1 MISINNSGDFMTEVS
16 NLICFL
22 TKKVFL
28 ILCIVSSIAYA
39 QNFPEKPLRIIV
51 GPGPDSLARIT
62 GEKITEDWGQAVIVE
77 ARPAAGGIVAGDSVA
92 KSTPDG
98 YTLLLSTGSFT
109 INSVLQPKMPY
120 DFQND
125 LAPVSLLA
133 TLPFILVVNTTS
145 PIKSLK
151 ELVATTKAQ
160 PSKFN
165 YASSGNGTPA
175 HLAGEMLKQ
184 MASIDILHIPYKSA
198 AAGVTDLLGGQVN
211 FMFVPAPSALP
222 FIRSNQLRALA
233 VSSPKRY
240 SVLPDIPT
248 VAEEGYPNF
257 AIVGWNGVHVPAKTP
272 KNIIEKLNKEFIKV
286 MHQKDVQ
293 AKAIA
298 AGFEPMGSSIE
309 EFSQFVKSDISRSSE
324 VIKTGNIQP
333 F

>member
-1 MISINNSGDFMTEVS
+1 MVEKLNQIH
-16 NLICFL
+16 FL
-22 TKKVFL
+22 TRKAILLLCL
-28 ILCIVSSIAYA
+28 ISSMTLA
-39 QNFPEKPLRIIV
+39 QNFPDKPLRVIV

-62 GEKITEDWGQAVIVE
+62 GEKITEDWGQAVVVD
-77 ARPAAGGIVAGDSVA
+77 ARPAAGGIIAGDTVA

-133 TLPFILVVNTTS
+133 TLPFILVVNASS

-151 ELVATTKAQ
+151 DFVTASKSQ
-160 PSKFN
+160 PGKLN

-184 MASIDILHIPYKSA
+184 MAGIDILHIPYKSA

-211 FMFVPAPSALP
+211 CMFVPAPSALP
-222 FIRSNQLRALA
+222 FIRSNQLRAIA

-257 AIVGWNGVHVPAKTP
+257 AIVGWDGIHVPAKTP
-272 KNIIEKLNKEFIKV
+272 KSIIEKLNKEFVKV
-286 MHQKDVQ
+286 MHQKEVQ
-293 AKAIA
+293 AKAVA
-298 AGFEPMGSSIE
+298 AGFEPLGSSIE
-309 EFSQFVKSDISRSSE
+309 EFTQFVKSDIGRSSE

-333 F
+333 Y

>member
-1 MISINNSGDFMTEVS
+1 MAEKS
-16 NLICFL
+16 NLIHVL
-22 TKKVFL
+22 TSKAILLLCL
-28 ILCIVSSIAYA
+28 ISTVTLA
-39 QNFPEKPLRIIV
+39 QNFPDKPLRVIV

-62 GEKITEDWGQAVIVE
+62 GEKITEDWGQAVVVD
-77 ARPAAGGIVAGDSVA
+77 ARPAAGGIIAGDTVA

-133 TLPFILVVNTTS
+133 TLPFILVVNSSS

-151 ELVATTKAQ
+151 DFVSASKSQ
-160 PSKFN
+160 PGKLN

-184 MASIDILHIPYKSA
+184 MAGIDILHIPYKSA

-211 FMFVPAPSALP
+211 CMFVPAPSALP
-222 FIRSNQLRALA
+222 FIRSNQLRAIA

-240 SVLPDIPT
+240 SVLLEIPT

-257 AIVGWNGVHVPAKTP
+257 AIVGWNGIHLPAKTP
-272 KNIIEKLNKEFIKV
+272 KSVIEKLNKEFVKV
-286 MHQKDVQ
+286 MHQKEVQ
-293 AKAIA
+293 AKAVA
-298 AGFEPMGSSIE
+298 AGFEPLGSSIE
-309 EFSQFVKSDISRSSE
+309 EFSQFVKSDINRSSE

-333 F
+333 Y

>member
-1 MISINNSGDFMTEVS
+1 MVEKLNQIH
-16 NLICFL
+16 FL
-22 TKKVFL
+22 TRKAILLLCL
-28 ILCIVSSIAYA
+28 ISSMTLA
-39 QNFPEKPLRIIV
+39 QNFPDKPLRVIV

-62 GEKITEDWGQAVIVE
+62 GEKITEDWGQAVVVD
-77 ARPAAGGIVAGDSVA
+77 ARPAAGGIIAGDTVA

-133 TLPFILVVNTTS
+133 TLPFILVVNSSS

-151 ELVATTKAQ
+151 DFVTASKSQ
-160 PSKFN
+160 PGKLN

-184 MASIDILHIPYKSA
+184 MAGIDILHIPYKSA

-211 FMFVPAPSALP
+211 CMFVPAPSALP
-222 FIRSNQLRALA
+222 FIRSNQLRAIA

-257 AIVGWNGVHVPAKTP
+257 AIVGWNGIHVPAKTP
-272 KNIIEKLNKEFIKV
+272 KSIIEKLNKEFVKV
-286 MHQKDVQ
+286 MHQKEVQ
-293 AKAIA
+293 AKAVA
-298 AGFEPMGSSIE
+298 AGFEPLGSSIE
-309 EFSQFVKSDISRSSE
+309 EFTQFVKSDIGRSSE

-333 F
+333 Y

>member
-1 MISINNSGDFMTEVS
+1 MTEVS
-16 NLICFL
+16 NLIRFL

-151 ELVATTKAQ
+151 ELVATSKAQ
-160 PSKFN
+160 PGKFN

-293 AKAIA
+293 AKAVA

>member
-1 MISINNSGDFMTEVS
+1 MTEVS

>member
-1 MISINNSGDFMTEVS
+1 MKDASYLIN
-16 NLICFL
+16 LL
-22 TKKVFL
+22 TKKVVL
-28 ILCIVSSIAYA
+28 ILCMTSFIAVA
-39 QNFPEKPLRIIV
+39 QNFPEKPLRVIV

-62 GEKITEDWGQAVIVE
+62 GEKIAEDWGQAVVVE
-77 ARPAAGGIVAGDSVA
+77 AKPAAGGIVAGDSVA
-92 KSTPDG
+92 KSSPDG

-133 TLPFILVVNTTS
+133 TLPFVLVVNASS

-151 ELVATTKAQ
+151 ELIASAKTQ
-160 PSKFN
+160 PGKLN
-165 YASSGNGTPA
+165 YASSGSGTPA

-184 MASIDILHIPYKSA
+184 MAGIDILHIPYKSA

-222 FIRSNQLRALA
+222 FIKSNQLKALA

-240 SVLPDIPT
+240 SVLPELPT
-248 VAEEGYPNF
+248 VAEEGYPSF
-257 AIVGWNGVHVPAKTP
+257 AIVGWNGIHVPAKTP
-272 KNIIEKLNKEFIKV
+272 KNIIEKLNKEFVKV
-286 MHQKDVQ
+286 MHQKEVQ
-293 AKAIA
+293 VKAIA
-298 AGFEPMGSSIE
+298 AGFEPMGSSVE

>member
-1 MISINNSGDFMTEVS
+1 MICLEYQGDFMAEKS
-16 NLICFL
+16 NLIPVL
-22 TKKVFL
+22 TRKAILLLCL
-28 ILCIVSSIAYA
+28 ISTVTLA
-39 QNFPEKPLRIIV
+39 QNFPDKPLRVIV

-62 GEKITEDWGQAVIVE
+62 GEKITEDWGQAVVVD
-77 ARPAAGGIVAGDSVA
+77 ARPAAGGIIAGDTVA
-92 KSTPDG
+92 KSPPDG

-133 TLPFILVVNTTS
+133 TLPFILVVNSSS

-151 ELVATTKAQ
+151 DFVSASKSQ
-160 PSKFN
+160 PGKLN

-184 MASIDILHIPYKSA
+184 MSGIDILHIPYKSA

-211 FMFVPAPSALP
+211 CMFVPAPSALP
-222 FIRSNQLRALA
+222 FIRSNQLRAIA

-240 SVLPDIPT
+240 SVLPEIPT

-257 AIVGWNGVHVPAKTP
+257 AIVGWNGIHVPAKTP
-272 KNIIEKLNKEFIKV
+272 KSVIEKLNKEFVKV
-286 MHQKDVQ
+286 MHQKEVQ
-293 AKAIA
+293 AKAVA
-298 AGFEPMGSSIE
+298 AGFEPLGSSIE
-309 EFSQFVKSDISRSSE
+309 EFAQFVKSDISRSSE

-333 F
+333 Y

>member
-1 MISINNSGDFMTEVS
+1 MMKATH
-16 NLICFL
+16 LMHFL
-22 TKKVFL
+22 TKKIVL
-28 ILCIVSSIAYA
+28 ILCVTSSMTFA
-39 QNFPEKPLRIIV
+39 QNFPDKPLRIIV

-62 GEKITEDWGQAVIVE
+62 GEKMTEDWGQAVVVE

-92 KSTPDG
+92 KASPDG

-133 TLPFILVVNTTS
+133 TLPFILVVNSSS

-151 ELVATTKAQ
+151 ELVLASKAQ
-160 PSKFN
+160 PGKLN

-184 MASIDILHIPYKSA
+184 MAGIDILHIPYKSA

-211 FMFVPAPSALP
+211 LMFVPAPSALP
-222 FIRSNQLRALA
+222 FIKSNQLRALA

-240 SVLPDIPT
+240 SVLPEVPA
-248 VAEEGYPNF
+248 VAEEGYPSF
-257 AIVGWNGVHVPAKTP
+257 AIVGWNGIHVPAKTP
-272 KNIIEKLNKEFIKV
+272 KIIIEKLNKEFVKV
-286 MHQKDVQ
+286 MHQKEVQ

-309 EFSQFVKSDISRSSE
+309 EFAQFVKGDINRSSE

>member
-1 MISINNSGDFMTEVS
+1 MTPQS
-16 NLICFL
+16 NFI
-22 TKKVFL
+22 KVFVKQAVL
-28 ILCIVSSIAYA
+28 ILGVIASISMA
-39 QNFPEKPLRIIV
+39 QNFPEKPIRVIV
-51 GPGPDSLARIT
+51 GPGPDSLARIS
-62 GEKITEDWGQAVIVE
+62 GEKITEDWGQAVVVE

-133 TLPFILVVNTTS
+133 TLPFILVVHSSS

-151 ELVATTKAQ
+151 ELVVAAKAQ
-160 PSKFN
+160 PGKLN

-222 FIRSNQLRALA
+222 FIKSNQLRALA

-240 SVLPDIPT
+240 SVLPEIPA

-257 AIVGWNGVHVPAKTP
+257 AIVGWNGIHVPAKTP
-272 KNIIEKLNKEFIKV
+272 KSIIEKLNKEFVKV
-286 MHQKDVQ
+286 MHQKEVQ
-293 AKAIA
+293 SKAIA
-298 AGFEPMGSSIE
+298 AGFEPVGSSIE
-309 EFSQFVKSDISRSSE
+309 EFSQFVKSDISKSSE
-324 VIKTGNIQP
+324 VIKAGNIQP

>member
-1 MISINNSGDFMTEVS
+1 MTEVS

-293 AKAIA
+293 AKAVA